1 MALILNPQNESIF
14 LRQRIQ
20 DLERQI
26 QERDRE
32 LQQERERALQKEKE
46 KRKIL
51 ELDEQ
56 KVRIFEQS
64 QERQQKNQHTKRRNE
79 KRQRRDQQR
88 EQRAAKRERA
98 LQQERDQA
106 LEQAEKTARLAREK
120 EVALQQERDRA
131 LQQAKER
138 EITLQQAREREMTL
152 QLERDMALEQAQ
164 DRDRQAQERERAL
177 QYERDRALQH
187 AQERERTLRQAQER
201 DRALRRT
208 EERDRA
214 LRRTEERD
222 RALRLAQARDRGLEL
237 KMEGALR
244 IERVK
249 AQCREEALQ
258 RERDR
263 ALQQA
268 QEREKALQ
276 QERDRALQQAQDGQR
291 QAEERARALKKQIAR
306 ASQLQCERDR
316 ALQLVRKYD
325 PALQYSTLNE
335 YVNECH
341 DSLFS
346 KLTIDPNAG
355 RSGDV
360 STTKIR
366 GKWQPEKLL
375 EWTDFLSEQRV
386 MFDLVCDVI
395 PPELREF
402 PRLTTVRDDGT
413 KIVPIAD
420 EKTLERFV
428 EESIEN
434 PVKHIMIGL
443 QSADKLGRV
452 CKGEVRVDFIN
463 HAEHTKPL
471 KTETTSPQ
479 PGEPVST
486 RFCICRDPSVA
497 MASST
502 LLYVWEHRAPYD
514 LTIQHLR
521 SALWPTTSF
530 GEVTEELESTA
541 ADDVEEVSQSPAMA
555 EERVKHAVTQTYHN
569 MMESCLEFGILT
581 TGQAIVFLHVNWDD
595 PQTLYYHI
603 AEPALDVAK
612 APKRDAAFLSAVG
625 QYVAFTIMALT
636 KSRKPLQERR
646 IRVFKT
652 LSKWGM
658 PSRLL
663 SSEPRNAASSA
674 TAKSLQNG
682 GENRDNAQD
691 QPYSYC
697 SQKCLLGLVQ
707 GGSLDLECPNVRHH
721 CRSDADEAGAGLP
734 KRHPVDHT
742 EWLRLLQDQFKQSLD
757 EAITYQSIVGAR
769 GALFKVTLL
778 AYGYTF
784 VSKGTVAGHIK
795 HLEHETRTYERLK
808 PIQGRYVP
816 VFLGTID
823 LRTVDKDYWIY
834 FETYVVH
841 MIFMSWGGFLLD
853 EDKMYQL
860 EVLDDV
866 AWVDEGIEAIDA
878 VHEAG
883 VLHRDV
889 RWANILYNP
898 HTNGIMLI
906 DFERAELFNE
916 PEPSGEESHK
926 EESMPMTAEQ
936 SQIWKK
942 IVDRARDENN
952 ALEFIIVDALELRN

>member
-1 MALILNPQNESIF
+1 MALILNQQSESIF

-46 KRKIL
+46 RNNALQLTEQRARIL

-64 QERQQKNQHTKRRNE
+64 QKRQRQNQDSKRQDTKRQDE
-79 KRQRRDQQR
+79 KRQRRGQQR
-88 EQRAAKRERA
+88 ERRAAKRERA
-98 LQQERDQA
+98 LQQERDHA
-106 LEQAEKTARLAREK
+106 LEQAHNKERALRLAQERE
-120 EVALQQERDRA
+120 VVLQQERDRA
-131 LQQAKER
+131 LKQARERGITLLQAKER
-138 EITLQQAREREMTL
+138 EITLQ
-152 QLERDMALEQAQ
+152 LERDRALQKERDRALEQAE
-164 DRDRQAQERERAL
+164 DRERQAQMRERAL
-177 QYERDRALQH
+177 QYERDRV
-187 AQERERTLRQAQER
+187 LRQA
-201 DRALRRT
+201 

-214 LRRTEERD
+214 LE
-222 RALRLAQARDRGLEL
+222 LE
-237 KMEGALR
+237 
-244 IERVK
+244 I
-249 AQCREEALQ
+249 EEALQ
-258 RERDR
+258 REKYKILQQAQRRERALQLERDR
-263 ALQQA
+263 ALQQV
-268 QEREKALQ
+268 QEGEKALQ
-276 QERDRALQQAQDGQR
+276 QERDRALQQARDGQR
-291 QAEERARALKKQIAR
+291 QAEERARALKKHIAR

-335 YVNECH
+335 YVKECH

-360 STTKIR
+360 CPTKIR

-375 EWTDFLSEQRV
+375 EWTDFLSEQRD
-386 MFDLVCDVI
+386 MFDLVCNVI

-402 PRLTTVRDDGT
+402 PRLMNVRDDGT

-479 PGEPVST
+479 PGEPVPT

-521 SALWPTTSF
+521 SALRPTTSF
-530 GEVTEELESTA
+530 GEVLEEPESTA
-541 ADDVEEVSQSPAMA
+541 ADDVEEVSQSTAMA

-625 QYVAFTIMALT
+625 QYVAFTSMALT

-658 PSRLL
+658 PSRVV
-663 SSEPRNAASSA
+663 SSEHRNAASSA

-707 GGSLDLECPNVRHH
+707 GGPLDLECPNVGHH
-721 CRSDADEAGAGLP
+721 CRSDASEAGAGLP

-757 EAITYQSIVGAR
+757 EGITYQSIVGAR

-795 HLEHETRTYERLK
+795 HLEHEMRVYERLK

-816 VFLGTID
+816 VFLGTMD

-841 MIFMSWGGFLLD
+841 MMFMSWGGFLLD
-853 EDKMYQL
+853 EGKMDGL
-860 EVLDDV
+860 DVLDDV
-866 AWVDEGIEAIDA
+866 AWVDEGIQAIDA

-916 PEPSGEESHK
+916 PEPSGEGSHK

-942 IVDRARDENN
+942 IVDRARDENG

>member
-1 MALILNPQNESIF
+1 MALILNQQSESTF

-46 KRKIL
+46 RNNALQLTEQRARIL

-56 KVRIFEQS
+56 RVRIFEQS
-64 QERQQKNQHTKRRNE
+64 QKRQRQNQDSKRQDTKRQDE
-79 KRQRRDQQR
+79 KRQRRGQQR
-88 EQRAAKRERA
+88 ERRAAKRERA
-98 LQQERDQA
+98 LQQERDHA
-106 LEQAEKTARLAREK
+106 LEQAHNKERALRLAQERE
-120 EVALQQERDRA
+120 VVLQQERDRA
-131 LQQAKER
+131 LQQARER
-138 EITLQQAREREMTL
+138 EITLQ
-152 QLERDMALEQAQ
+152 LERDRALQKERDRALEQAE
-164 DRDRQAQERERAL
+164 DRERQAQMRERAL
-177 QYERDRALQH
+177 QYERDRV
-187 AQERERTLRQAQER
+187 LRQA
-201 DRALRRT
+201 
-208 EERDRA
+208 EERDRV
-214 LRRTEERD
+214 
-222 RALRLAQARDRGLEL
+222 LEL
-237 KMEGALR
+237 E
-244 IERVK
+244 I
-249 AQCREEALQ
+249 EEALQ
-258 RERDR
+258 REKYKILQQAQRRERALQLERDR
-263 ALQQA
+263 ALQQV
-268 QEREKALQ
+268 QEGEKALQ

-291 QAEERARALKKQIAR
+291 QAEERARALKKYIAR

-335 YVNECH
+335 YVKECH

-346 KLTIDPNAG
+346 KLTIDPNAR

-413 KIVPIAD
+413 KIVPITD
-420 EKTLERFV
+420 EKALEKFV

-479 PGEPVST
+479 PGEPVPT

-497 MASST
+497 MSSST

-541 ADDVEEVSQSPAMA
+541 ADDVEEVSQSTAMA

-612 APKRDAAFLSAVG
+612 APERDAAFLSAVG
-625 QYVAFTIMALT
+625 QYVAFTSMALT

-658 PSRLL
+658 PSRVV
-663 SSEPRNAASSA
+663 SSEHRNAASSA

-691 QPYSYC
+691 PPYSYC

-707 GGSLDLECPNVRHH
+707 GGPLDLECPNVRHH
-721 CRSDADEAGAGLP
+721 CRSDADEAEAGHLN
-734 KRHPVDHT
+734 RHPVDHT

-757 EAITYQSIVGAR
+757 EGITYQSIVGAR

-795 HLEHETRTYERLK
+795 HLEHEARVYEKLK
-808 PIQGRYVP
+808 PIQGQYVP
-816 VFLGTID
+816 VFLGTMD
-823 LRTVDKDYWIY
+823 LRTVDKDYWVY

-841 MIFMSWGGFLLD
+841 MMFMSWGGFLLD
-853 EDKMYQL
+853 EGKMDGL
-860 EVLDDV
+860 DVLDDV

-878 VHEAG
+878 VHGAG